1 MKAMG
6 IEQKKL
12 LIIQSIV
19 DAADEMFID
28 NVLAAVFRNASK
40 TQEAIHWDIPKH
52 ILEAMADRAE
62 TDIAA
67 GNIISSAELLAD
79 LENW

>member
-1 MKAMG
+1 MG

-19 DAADEMFID
+19 DAVDEMFID
-28 NVLAAVFRNASK
+28 KVLAAVFRNSSK
-40 TQEAIHWDIPKH
+40 TQAAFNGDIPKH
-52 ILEAMADRAE
+52 VLEAMADRAE
-62 TDIAA
+62 ADLAS
-67 GNIISSAELLAD
+67 GNLISSAELLAD